1 MKSLH
6 CVRRCAAA
14 LALVAAGGSAGWAQG
29 TADLALLNV
38 ATLPIA
44 SQTDVWVAQQRGMFA
59 KNGINAKITQ
69 FGISGPAINAM
80 QGGSIDVLLVIVGLG
95 MTAMQQNFDLL
106 PVFQD
111 EVGHL
116 TPPDSATLQVLAT
129 SPIKQLSE
137 LAGKKVGVGGLTTQN
152 TILTKHLLQKAGV
165 DIKTV
170 QFVETTFPSM
180 PTALKMGQVD
190 AVAAIDPFS
199 TQLYSS
205 GTGKVL
211 AWNYV
216 ETIPQQPIGVWFA
229 KGSVAKAKPQLI
241 EGFVRSMK
249 EAVDYLKADEKRARQ
264 EIVAYTRLDADLI
277 DKMPLI
283 NWDYQV
289 RPDKWQAV
297 IDLMAESGQMRPQK
311 ADEFLTSPHIQ
322 QFIVR

>member
-1 MKSLH
+1 MDSLH
-6 CVRRCAAA
+6 CAWRGLVTLGLIATSASAAWSQSGK
-14 LALVAAGGSAGWAQG
+14 LAP
-29 TADLALLNV
+29 LNI

-44 SQTDVWVAQQRGMFA
+44 AQTDVWVAQQRGMFA
-59 KNGINAKITQ
+59 RNGIDAKITQ

-80 QGGSIDVLLVIVGLG
+80 QGGSIDIVLVIVGLG
-95 MTAMQQNFDLL
+95 MTAMQQNFDLV

-111 EVGHL
+111 EVGHP

-129 SPIKQLSE
+129 SPISRLSD
-137 LAGKKVGVGGLTTQN
+137 LAGKKIGLGGLNTQN
-152 TILTKHLLQKAGV
+152 AILTKYLLHKSGV
-165 DIKTV
+165 DLKTV

-180 PTALKMGQVD
+180 PTNLKMGQVD

-216 ETIPQQPIGVWFA
+216 DTIPQQPIGVWFA
-229 KGSVAKAKPQLI
+229 KGSVAKGKPQLI

-249 EAVDYLKADEKRARQ
+249 ESIDYLNSDEKQARQ
-264 EIVAYTRLDADLI
+264 EIVGYTRLDADLI
-277 DKMPLI
+277 GKMPLI

-297 IDLMAESGQMRPQK
+297 IDLMAEYGQMRPQK
-311 ADEFLTSPHIQ
+311 ASEFLTSPHIQ